1 MSDALQHDSGRFKSI
16 YFLFLPAGIVIL
28 ALAAIMAG
36 RRHPQPMSMPPQAV
50 VLAETQARNIIET
63 WEYAAQLEADR
74 IVDLKARVSGFLIH
88 KNFTAGD
95 QVKKDQLLFQIEPD
109 NYQALLDMAQAE
121 VLSARAQF
129 DRATLDFNRIN
140 DLYKKNTSTKSDFDS
155 SKAAFEVASAQ
166 LKSALARETQARL
179 NLDYASIKAPFDGR
193 ISDTPYSEGSLL
205 GPESGVLATLVAT
218 DPVLAVFGLPSR
230 TAAELFQRDESAAW
244 YADDWLAR
252 LKPAPEVLYPGAGR
266 LVYLSP
272 TVDAQTDTVKIK
284 ARFDNPD
291 DVLRPGQIATAVLEG
306 AQPRHRLLV
315 PKAAVLTD
323 PQGRYVLT
331 VREAPEGGGLVAERR
346 PVVLDQGELDRE
358 YFIREGLEAGDKFI
372 VQGLMSGGATLRPG
386 APVRLAPPEGGP
398 GPAGGGGG

>member
-1 MSDALQHDSGRFKSI
+1 MSEDFQYDAGRFKSI
-16 YFLFLPAGIVIL
+16 NFLLLPLGIALL
-28 ALAAIMAG
+28 ALVAILAG
-36 RRHPQPMSMPPQAV
+36 RRHPQPMSMPPQV
-50 VLAETQARNIIET
+50 VILAEVQARSLIET
-63 WEYAAQLEADR
+63 WEYVAQLEADR
-74 IVDLKARVSGFLIH
+74 SVDLKARVSGFLIH

-109 NYQALLDMAQAE
+109 NYQALLDMAKAE

-129 DRATLDFNRIN
+129 DRATRDFNRIN
-140 DLYKKNTSTKSDFDS
+140 DLYRKNTSTKSDFDN
-155 SKAAFEVASAQ
+155 SKAAYEVAEAQ
-166 LKSALARETQARL
+166 VKSALARETQARL

-205 GPESGVLATLVAT
+205 GPESGVLATLVST

-230 TAAELFQRDESAAW
+230 AAAEIFQRDEGAAW
-244 YADDWLAR
+244 YASNWLLR
-252 LKPAPEVLYPGAGR
+252 LKPAPDAYYPGAGR

-272 TVDAQTDTVKIK
+272 TVDAQTDTVKLK

-291 DVLRPGQIATAVLEG
+291 DILRPGQIVTAILES
-306 AQPRHRLLV
+306 ARPRHRLLV

-323 PQGRYVLT
+323 PEGRYVLT

-346 PVVLDQGELDRE
+346 PVVLDQGELDKE

-372 VQGLMSGGATLRPG
+372 VRGLMSGGATLRPG
-386 APVRLAPPEGGP
+386 TPVRPAPPEGGG

>member
-1 MSDALQHDSGRFKSI
+1 MSDAIQNDSGRFKSI
-16 YFLFLPAGIVIL
+16 KFLLPAGVVLL
-28 ALAAIMAG
+28 ALVAILAG
-36 RRHPQPMSMPPQAV
+36 RRHPQPMSMPPQVV
-50 VLAETQARNIIET
+50 VLAEAQARSLIET

-95 QVKKDQLLFQIEPD
+95 QVKKDQVLFQIEPD

-121 VLSARAQF
+121 VRSARAQF
-129 DRATLDFNRIN
+129 DRATLDFNRIS
-140 DLYKKNTSTKSDFDS
+140 DLYRKNTSTKSDFDS
-155 SKAAFEVASAQ
+155 SKASFEVAAAQ
-166 LKSALARETQARL
+166 LKSAEARETQARL

-205 GPESGVLATLVAT
+205 SPESGVLATVVST

-230 TAAELFQRDESAAW
+230 AAAEIFQRDDAW
-244 YADDWLAR
+244 YAASWLAR
-252 LKPAPEVLYPGAGR
+252 LKLAPDVYYPKAGR

-272 TVDAQTDTVKIK
+272 TVDAQTDTVKLK
-284 ARFDNPD
+284 ARFENPD

-306 AQPRHRLLV
+306 AQPRRRLLV

-323 PQGRYVLT
+323 PEGRYVLT
-331 VREAPEGGGLVAERR
+331 VREASKGAGLVAERR
-346 PVVLDQGELDRE
+346 PVVLDRGELDQE

-372 VQGLMSGGATLRPG
+372 IKGLMSGGATLRPG
-386 APVRLAPPEGGP
+386 SPVRLAPPEGGGAP
-398 GPAGGGGG
+398 GPAGGGG